1 MRKIKQILKCIN
13 RNAMIAFC
21 FTLLLGVF
29 GYLYIRNFK
38 KLSEG
43 SNKQI
48 YSLIEGTINDEKTY
62 FLILTDSL
70 NISLYPP
77 KIIIDSSIIKSH
89 TNNMDNFTVSLDGS
103 NLLYDK
109 EAKDLK
115 PLILEIKKNSG
126 YQISGVISND
136 LKNLDTLK

>member
-126 YQISGVISND
+126 YEISGVISND